1 LRWGTFEKESKA
13 MMNQHDPRTK
23 SGAKAIAIDPREQLA
38 KLRLIQLL
46 ALISGAITALGLHL
60 IFAR

>member
-1 LRWGTFEKESKA
+1 
-13 MMNQHDPRTK
+13 MMKQRDPRTT
-23 SGAKAIAIDPREQLA
+23 SGAKTIAIDQRAMLA

-46 ALISGAITALGLHL
+46 SLITGAVTALGLHL

>member
-1 LRWGTFEKESKA
+1 MTTQR
-13 MMNQHDPRTK
+13 DPRTT

-38 KLRLIQLL
+38 KLRLIELL

>member
-1 LRWGTFEKESKA
+1 

-46 ALISGAITALGLHL
+46 ALITGAITALGLHL

>member
-1 LRWGTFEKESKA
+1 LHWGAFEKESEA
-13 MMNQHDPRTK
+13 MTTQRDPRTT
-23 SGAKAIAIDPREQLA
+23 SGAKAIAIDPREQVA

-46 ALISGAITALGLHL
+46 ALITGAITALGLHL